1 MSIQHDMIYSDP
13 QVNSHDTAILCGGR
27 FNSAR
32 TLYVFSGSA
41 SAALEWYR
49 RREDRDVAFAAI
61 DNTIFLV
68 KIHSGLVLAWLGM
81 LFAFAAPYM
90 LVNPGASVDNLV
102 VGLAVGVPLLLLA
115 VLLCL
120 YCRADDHRGRLEREA
135 HKDRRPGE
143 LLATCSHDSLLSSS
157 GDVVTTALRARIDIL
172 ARAELRAEAHHDL
185 IEALTEHRAAH
196 LSRTIRR
203 PIAKRRGR

>member
-27 FNSAR
+27 FDPTR

-49 RREDRDVAFAAI
+49 RREDRDIAFAAI
-61 DNTIFLV
+61 DNTIFLLKV
-68 KIHSGLVLAWLGM
+68 HSGIVLAWLGI
-81 LFAFAAPYM
+81 LGAFAAPN
-90 LVNPGASVDNLV
+90 LLINPGASVDSLV

-120 YCRADDHRGRLEREA
+120 YCRADNHRERLEREA

-143 LLATCSHDSLLSSS
+143 LLTKHSEDSLLSSS
-157 GDVVTTALRARIDIL
+157 GTAVTVELRARIHIL
-172 ARAELRAEAHHDL
+172 VRAELEAEARHEL
-185 IEALTEHRAAH
+185 TRALADHRAAH

-203 PIAKRRGR
+203 SSAKRSGR